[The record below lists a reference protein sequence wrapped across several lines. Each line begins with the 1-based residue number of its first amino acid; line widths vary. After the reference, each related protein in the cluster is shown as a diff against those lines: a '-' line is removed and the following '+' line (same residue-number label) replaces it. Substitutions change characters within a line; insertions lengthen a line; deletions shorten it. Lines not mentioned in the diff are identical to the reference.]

1 MKIAMRVFVKGRV
14 QGIGYRWFA
23 RENADELNVTG
34 YVRNLPNGEVEVFVE
49 GEQAKI
55 IDYLS
60 RLRKGPSMAV
70 VTDLEINQYPYENR
84 FKKFKVEL

>member
-23 RENADELNVTG
+23 RENASDLQLTG

-49 GEQAKI
+49 GDQSKI
-55 IDYLS
+55 MDYLG
-60 RLRKGPSMAV
+60 RLRQGPSMAM
-70 VTDLEINQYPYENR
+70 VTDIEINQYPYENR

>member
-1 MKIAMRVFVKGRV
+1 MKIAMRAFVKGRV

-23 RENADELNVTG
+23 REQADELNLTG

-49 GEQAKI
+49 GDQAKI
-55 IDYLS
+55 IDYLGK
-60 RLRKGPSMAV
+60 LRKGPPMAT
-70 VTDLEINQYPYENR
+70 VTELEINQYPYENR